1 MFIAA
6 ACKRRGMYHGYVFF
20 HSIWH
25 FTSALLMYEM
35 LYERFGDSW

>member
-1 MFIAA
+1 
-6 ACKRRGMYHGYVFF
+6 MYHGYVYF